1 MQHVF
6 GKIFAACKK
15 FSLSERS
22 KRLGTVHRRFET
34 RVAARGRAAQ

>member
-1 MQHVF
+1 MF
-6 GKIFAACKK
+6 SAKFLPRAKI